1 MQVKKFKTNLS
12 CNHCINKITPYI
24 KALDWIKHWEVDLNS
39 SDRLLT
45 IIADEIKAEE
55 VVKAL
60 NEAGYNA
67 EVIEEQKD

>member
-12 CNHCINKITPYI
+12 CNHCVNKITPYI
-24 KALDWIKHWEVDLNS
+24 NSLNWVKHWEVDLKS
-39 SDRLLT
+39 SNRLLT
-45 IIADEIKAEE
+45 IIADEIKTED

-67 EVIEEQKD
+67 EVIEGLND